1 MAHLVNGNP
10 KNRLTPPRDRLAF
23 PRTQP
28 LADPIAQTERGIEIG
43 AHQIVLELCGLVQR
57 VQQALAGRHTNLCV
71 HQRSPRESNHP
82 DTVILYRSSRAA
94 IDGAAETRP
103 RVRAPSPAARK
114 GWLPL
119 RNFANFP

>member
-43 AHQIVLELCGLVQR
+43 AHQIVLELCG
-57 VQQALAGRHTNLCV
+57 
-71 HQRSPRESNHP
+71 HQRSPRVSNHP

-103 RVRAPSPAARK
+103 RVRAPPRAARK
-114 GWLPL
+114 SWP
-119 RNFANFP
+119 